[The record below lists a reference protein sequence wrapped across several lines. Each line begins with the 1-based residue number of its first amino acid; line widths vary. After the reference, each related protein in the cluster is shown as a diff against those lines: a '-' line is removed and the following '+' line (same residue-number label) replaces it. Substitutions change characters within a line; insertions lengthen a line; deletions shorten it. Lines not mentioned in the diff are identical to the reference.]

1 MVKDHR
7 MDYET
12 GNTQAVLDGDLDG
25 FIEAYLRS
33 QVGVSKAVIVQR

>member
-7 MDYET
+7 TDFEM
-12 GNTQAVLDGDLDG
+12 GNTQAVLNGEIDG

-33 QVGVSKAVIVQR
+33 QVGNASN